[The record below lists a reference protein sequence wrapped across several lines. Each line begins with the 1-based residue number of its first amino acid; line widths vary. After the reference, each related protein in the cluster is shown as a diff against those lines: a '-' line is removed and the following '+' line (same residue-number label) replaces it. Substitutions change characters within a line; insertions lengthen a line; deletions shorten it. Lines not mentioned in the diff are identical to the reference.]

1 MAFYALRRDPIEV
14 RSILDSIDMSSKITN
29 NEQKSFKIVLEES
42 PWRDYV
48 SSIIQCK
55 NTYFA
60 VVNLKEISERFRKER
75 SFLMNSQRE

>member
-55 NTYFA
+55 NHIFRC
-60 VVNLKEISERFRKER
+60 SEFKRNK
-75 SFLMNSQRE
+75 